1 MSYISI
7 QFQTSTGNW
16 TTVQQV
22 TNDPH
27 NITNGLR
34 SVKSMYPESRVRA
47 VDSAGR
53 LVDMM

>member
-1 MSYISI
+1 MPYVSI
-7 QFQTSTGNW
+7 QFQSSTGNW

-22 TNDPH
+22 TNGPH
-27 NITNGLR
+27 NIATGLR
-34 SVKSMYPESRVRA
+34 TVKSMYPESRVLA